1 MWFGMR
7 SLYSLALLSRRANRP
22 SKPSWHCRSRN
33 SCCPTWGGGANL
45 VALRAS
51 SHPPGSQ
58 LLPIGQESCLP
69 LAPFQHS
76 RVFLLKGLWSVNTIE
91 CRTAT
96 LFAPWVG
103 ELLAATLLRAAAA
116 STGRWLEGQGAGTT
130 GGLGARSCLIL
141 ALPLI
146 FLELRFPSRVF
157 TW

>member
-1 MWFGMR
+1 MVWDEI
-7 SLYSLALLSRRANRP
+7 SLLSGTAKPPGKPPFQTLLALPLKKLLLP
-22 SKPSWHCRSRN
+22 YL
-33 SCCPTWGGGANL
+33 GGGANL

-91 CRTAT
+91 CRTAP